1 MPELA
6 NDLGLSKK
14 IVNVKASG
22 IRIFDN
28 KVSTI
33 PGIIKL
39 TLGEPDMNT
48 PEHVKQAAIKS
59 IADNDSHYAPQKG
72 KLELRKAISKYL
84 KKATGI
90 DYDPETEIVVT
101 VGATEAIN
109 A

>member
-6 NDLGLSKK
+6 NDLALSKK
-14 IVNVKASG
+14 IQSVKASG

-48 PEHVKQAAIKS
+48 PEHVKTAAIES
-59 IADNDSHYAPQKG
+59 IRNNDSHYAPQKENWNLG
-72 KLELRKAISKYL
+72 KQLAI
-84 KKATGI
+84 I
-90 DYDPETEIVVT
+90 
-101 VGATEAIN
+101 
-109 A
+109 

>member
-14 IVNVKASG
+14 IANVKASG

-59 IADNDSHYAPQKG
+59 IADNDSHYAPQKVKNKQVIHHRSLVSAMASMSSG
-72 KLELRKAISKYL
+72 SR
-84 KKATGI
+84 
-90 DYDPETEIVVT
+90 DCHQ
-101 VGATEAIN
+101 
-109 A
+109 

>member
-59 IADNDSHYAPQKG
+59 IADNDSHYAPQQG
-72 KLELRKAISKYL
+72 KLELTKARHAIFPL
-84 KKATGI
+84 KGNIRWVLNIK
-90 DYDPETEIVVT
+90 EE
-101 VGATEAIN
+101 
-109 A
+109 

>member
-6 NDLGLSKK
+6 NDLALSKK
-14 IVNVKASG
+14 IQSVKASG

-48 PEHVKQAAIKS
+48 PEHVKTAAIES
-59 IADNDSHYAPQKG
+59 IRNNDSHYAPQKG
-72 KLELRKAISKYL
+72 KLELRQAISNYL
-84 KKATGI
+84 KKASGVV
-90 DYDPETEIVVT
+90 YDLSLIH
-101 VGATEAIN
+101 I
-109 A
+109 

>member
-6 NDLGLSKK
+6 NDLALSKK
-14 IVNVKASG
+14 IQSVKASG

-48 PEHVKQAAIKS
+48 PDHFKTAS
-59 IADNDSHYAPQKG
+59 I
-72 KLELRKAISKYL
+72 
-84 KKATGI
+84 
-90 DYDPETEIVVT
+90 
-101 VGATEAIN
+101 
-109 A
+109 